1 MRDAAA
7 LESYKATHEKEK
19 FSVNRNKGLGEMDP
33 DELAQCLLN
42 PETRYIEQI
51 TVADIKQADTLLEIL
66 MGTSVPPR
74 KEYIL
79 QHSEEANDVY

>member
-1 MRDAAA
+1 
-7 LESYKATHEKEK
+7 
-19 FSVNRNKGLGEMDP
+19 MDP

-42 PETRYIEQI
+42 PETRYVEQI

>member
-1 MRDAAA
+1 
-7 LESYKATHEKEK
+7 
-19 FSVNRNKGLGEMDP
+19 MDP
-33 DELAQCLLN
+33 DELAQCLLD

>member
-1 MRDAAA
+1 
-7 LESYKATHEKEK
+7 
-19 FSVNRNKGLGEMDP
+19 MDP
-33 DELAQCLLN
+33 DELAQCLLD
-42 PETRYIEQI
+42 PETRYVEQI
-51 TVADIKQADTLLEIL
+51 TVADVKQTDTLLEIL

>member
-1 MRDAAA
+1 
-7 LESYKATHEKEK
+7 
-19 FSVNRNKGLGEMDP
+19 MDP

>member
-1 MRDAAA
+1 M
-7 LESYKATHEKEK
+7 EQN
-19 FSVNRNKGLGEMDP
+19 VGEMDP

>member
-1 MRDAAA
+1 
-7 LESYKATHEKEK
+7 
-19 FSVNRNKGLGEMDP
+19 MDP

-51 TVADIKQADTLLEIL
+51 TVADIKQTDTLLEIL

>member
-1 MRDAAA
+1 
-7 LESYKATHEKEK
+7 
-19 FSVNRNKGLGEMDP
+19 MDP
-33 DELAQCLLN
+33 DELAQCLLD
-42 PETRYIEQI
+42 PETRYVEQI
-51 TVADIKQADTLLEIL
+51 TVADVKQADTLLEIL

>member
-1 MRDAAA
+1 
-7 LESYKATHEKEK
+7 
-19 FSVNRNKGLGEMDP
+19 MDP

-79 QHSEEANDVY
+79 QHSEEANEVY

>member
-1 MRDAAA
+1 
-7 LESYKATHEKEK
+7 
-19 FSVNRNKGLGEMDP
+19 MDP

-42 PETRYIEQI
+42 PETRYIEHI

>member
-1 MRDAAA
+1 
-7 LESYKATHEKEK
+7 
-19 FSVNRNKGLGEMDP
+19 MDP

-42 PETRYIEQI
+42 PETRYVEQI
-51 TVADIKQADTLLEIL
+51 TVADVKRADTLLEIL